1 VLVLGI
7 DRFGP
12 VQGSGHYTNTGSA
25 DVAMLMVFDQ
35 TKQVVDMLYLNRDT
49 MLEMPVLGVGGKPA
63 GKAFGQLALAHNY
76 GSGLQDSCENIR
88 TAISDFLWGL
98 RIDYYVSMN
107 MDAIT
112 ILNDAV
118 GGVTVEVVDDFSVV
132 DPTISMGLVKLNG
145 QQAVNFVRSRKDVG
159 DQLNLNR
166 IERQKTYIQGFTDAL
181 RATHESDPTFVLT
194 VYEELKQYIVTD
206 CSAKQMSVL
215 LERYA
220 SYRVGRILSPEGEN
234 VMGEK
239 YFEFYVDEDDLQR
252 IILETFYAP
261 KES

>member
-1 VLVLGI
+1 
-7 DRFGP
+7 
-12 VQGSGHYTNTGSA
+12 
-25 DVAMLMVFDQ
+25 M
-35 TKQVVDMLYLNRDT
+35 
-49 MLEMPVLGVGGKPA
+49 
-63 GKAFGQLALAHNY
+63 ALAHNY

-118 GGVTVEVVDDFSVV
+118 GGVTVEVVDDFSAV

-215 LERYA
+215 LEQYA
-220 SYRVGRILSPEGEN
+220 SYRVGRILSPEGDES
-234 VMGEK
+234 GELVILAV
-239 YFEFYVDEDDLQR
+239 EPVDEDMENYLAVEDEAILNAVFAIFKDR
-252 IILETFYAP
+252 I
-261 KES
+261 